1 MTIQIYVGT
10 YSKYNEGSIAGAWL
24 DLEKFSDKEDFLS
37 ACLEL
42 HKDEADPELM
52 FQDFEGFP
60 ERFYSEGGISEALF
74 DWLALDDDEREL
86 LSAYIEC
93 TGDESATLD
102 DAQDNFQ
109 GKHDNDEDFAQQLLE
124 DCGSLPSDL
133 PSYIHIDWER
143 TARDIMFDY
152 TEYDGFYFRN

>member
-42 HKDEADPELM
+42 HNDEADPELM
-52 FQDFEGFP
+52 FQDYEGFP
-60 ERFYSEGGISEALF
+60 DRFYSESGITEALF

-109 GKHDNDEDFAQQLLE
+109 GKHDNDEDFVQQLLE

-143 TARDIMFDY
+143 TARDIMSDY